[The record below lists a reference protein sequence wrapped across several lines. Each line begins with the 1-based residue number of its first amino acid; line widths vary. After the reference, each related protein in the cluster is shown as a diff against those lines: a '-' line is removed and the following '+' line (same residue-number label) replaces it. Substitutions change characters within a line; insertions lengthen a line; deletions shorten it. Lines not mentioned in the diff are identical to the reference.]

1 MKSSGSLLVLVTGGS
16 SGIGKAAAIQLARQ
30 GAEIIIQARSLDKL
44 KEAAKEIE
52 SYGARKVHFYS
63 TDLTDATKVEA
74 AARSMVAE
82 IGLPD
87 VVINSAGSGMWLS
100 MEESTLD
107 HYRETIESPYLATV
121 YTCKAFYD
129 LMKARGTGHFVIVNS
144 IVCYGAIPKAIGYTA
159 SRYAMLGLARAMR
172 ADLYGSGFDVSF
184 VGLGKVNSPYFQ
196 TNPGSEDRIPG
207 ILNLLSPSLSEEKS
221 GKIVAAVVKSK
232 RRAIV
237 RPVQISFLVW
247 LNRFFP
253 GIFRWA
259 MRVGN

>member
-1 MKSSGSLLVLVTGGS
+1 MKPSGSPLILITGGS
-16 SGIGKAAAIQLARQ
+16 SGIGKAAAIQLAQQ

-44 KEAAKEIE
+44 KDAAKEIE
-52 SYGARKVHFYS
+52 SYGASVHIYS
-63 TDLTDATKVEA
+63 TDLTDAASVEA

-107 HYRETIESPYLATV
+107 HYRETIESPYLATA
-121 YTCKAFYD
+121 YTCKAFFD
-129 LMKARGTGHFVIVNS
+129 LMKERGTGHFVIVNS
-144 IVCYGAIPKAIGYTA
+144 TACYAAFPKAIGYTA

-184 VGLGKVNSPYFQ
+184 IGLGKVTSPYFSN
-196 TNPGSEDRIPG
+196 NPGSEDRIPK
-207 ILNLLSPSLSEEKS
+207 IVDLLAPPLSEEKS

-232 RRAIV
+232 RKAIV
-237 RPVQISFLVW
+237 RPVQLSFLIW
-247 LNRFFP
+247 LNRLFP
-253 GIFRWA
+253 AVFRW
-259 MRVGN
+259 VLT

>member
-1 MKSSGSLLVLVTGGS
+1 MKPSGSPLILITGGS
-16 SGIGKAAAIQLARQ
+16 SGIGKAAAIQLAQQ

-44 KEAAKEIE
+44 KDAAKEIE
-52 SYGARKVHFYS
+52 SYGAKVHIYS
-63 TDLTDATKVEA
+63 TDLIDAASVEA

-107 HYRETIESPYLATV
+107 HYRETIESPYLATA
-121 YTCKAFYD
+121 YTCKAFFD

-184 VGLGKVNSPYFQ
+184 IGLGKVNSPYFQ

-221 GKIVAAVVKSK
+221 GKIVASVVKSK